1 MSRKVFLGVDGG
13 SKWHQF
19 EALDG
24 NGETLW
30 QGRLRNR
37 HAGCEEV
44 LEKVREWQEE
54 GYEVWVG
61 AEGIGGWLSPL
72 DVRLDAAGC
81 HWVNLHPVQFKRFC
95 EAIRIQPDKDDK
107 IDAHL
112 LARMVSWQ
120 VSLDQAQCCDRSETY
135 FATLQDTFRS
145 FETITKA
152 KVASERHLADLVR
165 EYWPELV
172 SGKDA
177 LFGKTDSPALLRL
190 LASYPTPDTIVKAG
204 PAKVAQAM
212 YASAPA
218 GGKRREWAARLVEEA
233 RKVAPVAKTAPAMVP
248 LIQTLAKN
256 LIEQIRTL
264 KELENQLEEQVQE
277 HVFGRWMMAQ
287 EGIGVRTAAGF
298 LAEAGDLNRFQGET
312 QLARYAGN
320 GANRHQSGN
329 SKERHR
335 DGRKYNSRLK
345 RVTLLLAESRSQWHA
360 PSGEYLRK
368 RKQEHGDKHWDAVKK
383 LARYQIRFLWRAWQE
398 VVNQPIPASE

>member
-1 MSRKVFLGVDGG
+1 MSRSVFLGVDGG
-13 SKWHQF
+13 SQWHQF

-24 NGETLW
+24 SGKTLW
-30 QGRLRNR
+30 RDRLSND
-37 HAGCEEV
+37 HAGCEAV

-54 GYEVWVG
+54 GFEVWVG

-81 HWVNLHPVQFKRFC
+81 YWVNLHPGQFKRFC
-95 EAIRIQPDKDDK
+95 EAIRIQPDKDDR

-120 VSLDQAQCCDRSETY
+120 ISLDQAQCCDRSETY

-145 FETITKA
+145 FEVFTKA
-152 KVASERHLADLVR
+152 KVASELHLVGLVR
-165 EYWPELV
+165 EYWPELF
-172 SGKDA
+172 SGEEA
-177 LFGKTDSPALLRL
+177 FEKTDSPALLKL
-190 LASYPTPDTIVKAG
+190 LASYPTPETVAEAG
-204 PAKVAQAM
+204 LAKVAHAM
-212 YASAPA
+212 YASAPL
-218 GGKRREWAARLVEEA
+218 GGKRRERAARLVKQA
-233 RKVAPVAKTAPAMVP
+233 RKLAPVAKTSAAKVV

-256 LIEQIRTL
+256 LIGQIQTL
-264 KELENQLEEQVQE
+264 KELEDQMDAQLRE
-277 HVFGRWMMAQ
+277 HVFGRWLLAQ

-298 LAEAGDLNRFQGET
+298 MAEAGDLNRFQGEA

-320 GANRHQSGN
+320 GGNRVQSGN

-360 PSGEYLRK
+360 PSKDYLRK
-368 RKQEHGDKHWDAVKK
+368 RKKHHGDKHWPAVKK
-383 LARYQIRFLWRAWQE
+383 LARYQIRFLWKGWQE
-398 VVNQPIPASE
+398 VVNDTLYASG